1 MCYFTNL
8 KRKHCK
14 LKIFAI
20 IFLFNVLFVLQIS
33 EDAVN
38 CFQSCKKLIKRE
50 MEPDVLNTINPINF
64 LILRV
69 AGLSDYKAD

>member
-14 LKIFAI
+14 LAI

>member
-1 MCYFTNL
+1 MYYFTNL

-20 IFLFNVLFVLQIS
+20 IFLFNFLFVLQIS

-38 CFQSCKKLIKRE
+38 CFQSCKKLINRE

-64 LILRV
+64 YNFV
-69 AGLSDYKAD
+69 TTF